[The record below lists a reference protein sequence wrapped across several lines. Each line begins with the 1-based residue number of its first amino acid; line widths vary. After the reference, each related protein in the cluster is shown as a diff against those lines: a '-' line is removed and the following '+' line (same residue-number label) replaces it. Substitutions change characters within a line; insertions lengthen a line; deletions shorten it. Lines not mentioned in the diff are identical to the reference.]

1 MQGQYLAMKLTR
13 RIGTSQAEVVR
24 LTKRVRMLPCQRAA
38 SPSICND
45 ASQLLRVT
53 VVAELATGVLVNMYL
68 EVISNV
74 VPKICA
80 RTNSA
85 MMTV

>member
-1 MQGQYLAMKLTR
+1 MQ
-13 RIGTSQAEVVR
+13 
-24 LTKRVRMLPCQRAA
+24 
-38 SPSICND
+38 SIAN
-45 ASQLLRVT
+45 
-53 VVAELATGVLVNMYL
+53 YL

-85 MMTV
+85 MVEDMKPRADGEELWTLRGGEACQDVVVDVACRGGAFVPARGARCGIGGGNSAG